1 MIQGLGMENGTKVTR
16 EIVAKNPGWTKD
28 TTRFEIWDK
37 IAQVAASKQIYIHPD
52 VHVGK
57 AQWCCNNTGMFS
69 FTSVLQSLTVESR
82 RKCLVRRL
90 QLPRRQVAARAEV
103 HR

>member
-57 AQWCCNNTGMFS
+57 AQWCCNNTGRYLNVFDRPNTDSATQTEMLGS
-69 FTSVLQSLTVESR
+69 TITISRSTSGSEG
-82 RKCLVRRL
+82 
-90 QLPRRQVAARAEV
+90 
-103 HR
+103 

>member
-1 MIQGLGMENGTKVTR
+1 MIQGLGMENGTRVTR

-57 AQWCCNNTGMFS
+57 AQWCCNNTGM
-69 FTSVLQSLTVESR
+69 LLYMSLHQTLTLRHR
-82 RKCLVRRL
+82 RKRLVWGL